1 MPSDF
6 EPRLAAFVEV
16 IVRVGLNL
24 QPGQRLLIAEPY
36 ELQGVARSAE
46 MIVEAVR
53 KAAATDVE
61 VIWGDGAQL
70 RQFAVNK
77 DWRGFVRQVGANARR
92 MQEFIENRD
101 ALLFLQGSQPRLLD
115 GVPAEHT
122 AELRRLG
129 WEHFGPIAQQLVL
142 GATNWTV
149 APAPAPAWAHAA
161 YADLPSDQRFA
172 ALWDDV
178 FEALRIPRWSAT
190 SGRAVENPPGLLCQ
204 GSGALAK
211 PKQPAIALA
220 TAGGRVPP
228 EDSPITVWQQHL
240 TALRQQCD
248 NLNAQRLRTLRYKG
262 AGTDL
267 TVALPPGHLWCTAQ
281 LATKSGLSFV
291 ANLPTEE
298 VFTAPH
304 RDSAEGTVQVA
315 RPISYGGAVIDG
327 IELELKRGRVVTA
340 SARTGASLLT
350 RLLETDEG
358 AGQLGEVAVVGN
370 ARRSPPPEPGLSG
383 HKAPPANWQNSGRL
397 FYHPLLD
404 ENAQSHIALGEAYGF
419 CQRPPDPAA
428 LNRSL
433 VHVDLPLAAKVI
445 LSGAELG

>member
-1 MPSDF
+1 MLSHF
-6 EPRLAAFVEV
+6 EPRLAAFAEV

-36 ELQGVARSAE
+36 ELQGVARSAAAL
-46 MIVEAVR
+46 VEAVR
-53 KAAATDVE
+53 KTAAPDVE

-70 RQFAVNK
+70 RQFALNK
-77 DWRGFVRQVGANARR
+77 DWRGFVQLVGVNARR
-92 MQEFIENRD
+92 MQEYISNRD

-115 GVPAEHT
+115 GVPAGNL
-122 AELRRLG
+122 AELRRIG
-129 WEHFGPIAQQLVL
+129 WEHFGPIAQQLVQ

-161 YADLPSDQRFA
+161 YADLPSDQRLA
-172 ALWDDV
+172 ALWDEV
-178 FEALRIPRWSAT
+178 FEALKIPRRSAT
-190 SGRAVENPPGLLCQ
+190 SGRAVADPP
-204 GSGALAK
+204 GALAK
-211 PKQPAIALA
+211 PKQPALALA

-228 EDSPITVWQQHL
+228 EDSPITAWQQHL

-248 NLNAQRLRTLRYKG
+248 SLNAQRPRTLRYVG
-262 AGTDL
+262 DGTDL
-267 TVALPPGHLWCTAQ
+267 TIALPPGHLWCTAQ

-304 RDSAEGTVQVA
+304 RDSAEGIVTVS
-315 RPISYGGAVIDG
+315 RPVSYGGAVIEG
-327 IELELKRGRVVTA
+327 IELEFKRGRVVTA
-340 SARTGASLLT
+340 SARTGASLLA
-350 RLLETDEG
+350 RLLETDDG
-358 AGQLGEVAVVGN
+358 AGRLGEVAVVGHVGGSS
-370 ARRSPPPEPGLSG
+370 SPDLGLPG

-397 FYHPLLD
+397 FFHPLLD

-433 VHVDLPLAAKVI
+433 VHVDLPLAAKA
-445 LSGAELG
+445 LLPGAEPG